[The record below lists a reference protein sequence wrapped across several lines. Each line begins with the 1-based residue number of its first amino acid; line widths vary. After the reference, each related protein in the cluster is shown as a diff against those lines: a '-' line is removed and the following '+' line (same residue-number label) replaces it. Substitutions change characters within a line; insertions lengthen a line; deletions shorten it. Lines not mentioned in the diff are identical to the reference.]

1 MRLTIAFKNITL
13 WEITK
18 RSLLIAFKEDNSA
31 SLVIYTNALVFKN
44 TYEVVLNQSLRFL
57 QKLCFL
63 FLISWR
69 KTSTNSNSHTWYS
82 ENLKQGGQKLPAKF
96 RFHENSYK
104 KIKISAYNL
113 IQEQN
118 EKWKINI
125 F

>member
-1 MRLTIAFKNITL
+1 MRLTIAFKNITF

-31 SLVIYTNALVFKN
+31 SLVIYTYALVFKN
-44 TYEVVLNQSLRFL
+44 TYEVALNQLLRFIP
-57 QKLCFL
+57 KLAFYFL
-63 FLISWR
+63 FHEGRLPPIQIA
-69 KTSTNSNSHTWYS
+69 TWYS
-82 ENLKQGGQKLPAKF
+82 ENLKQAGQKLPAKF

-104 KIKISAYNL
+104 KMKTIAYNL